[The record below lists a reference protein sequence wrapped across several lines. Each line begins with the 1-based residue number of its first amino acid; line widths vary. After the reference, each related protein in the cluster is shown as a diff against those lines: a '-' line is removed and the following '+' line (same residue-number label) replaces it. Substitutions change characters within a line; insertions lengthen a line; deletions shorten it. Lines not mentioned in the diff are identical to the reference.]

1 MERLND
7 MINEYLSELLSIQ
20 CEQAYGTAQRLK
32 DTNTLAD
39 DDRALL
45 VKAQDVLISMRDKF
59 RIVKVEHKEENDGNG
74 QG

>member
-20 CEQAYGTAQRLK
+20 CEQAYGTAQRLN
-32 DTNTLAD
+32 DTNTLSD

>member
-59 RIVKVEHKEENDGNG
+59 RIVKVEHKGENDGNG

>member
-1 MERLND
+1 MLK
-7 MINEYLSELLSIQ
+7 EYMSELLSVQ
-20 CEQAYGTAQRLK
+20 CEQAYVTAQRLK

>member
-59 RIVKVEHKEENDGNG
+59 RIVKVEHKEENDGKDN
-74 QG
+74 

>member
-32 DTNTLAD
+32 DTNTIAD